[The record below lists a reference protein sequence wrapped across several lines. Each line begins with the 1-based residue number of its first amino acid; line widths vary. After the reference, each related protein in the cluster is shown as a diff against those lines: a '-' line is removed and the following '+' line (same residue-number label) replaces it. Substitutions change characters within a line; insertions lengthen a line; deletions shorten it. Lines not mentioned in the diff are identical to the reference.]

1 MHKKGFTLIEL
12 LVVIAIIGILAAILL
27 PALARAREAARRA
40 SCANNLKQLGLMFK
54 MYANEARG
62 EKWPTLSMYGEGDES
77 DGLALCDVPWNGHI
91 FFEGS
96 QVYPEYLTDANVLIC
111 PSDSAGA
118 EAVER
123 KWRVDDDP
131 ARELLPCKFNSTSYV
146 YMGWAISEN
155 MVTWPGGDVNDPVFS
170 NVSPFLDTN
179 GDVDPELVIPAMMG
193 AGLDP
198 SGLAALYLVWEAI
211 DSSLD
216 YSHLADEDIDV
227 EKVLTD
233 AGMGMAVPGARKP
246 RDGLPAAGRHR
257 AFLRH
262 RHQQPVR
269 QRPGPEQHLCD
280 VGHHQRRGR
289 SVQPH
294 PRRQQRALHGRPRR
308 VRAFPGQDAGL
319 PRPGPDHVTTPVSLS
334 PASRSHH
341 SSPKQTKEAI
351 RAAALMRR
359 LVFLRGPPASAAP
372 QRDNAP
378 GHGTEIRTR
387 WS

>member
-62 EKWPTLSMYGEGDES
+62 EKWPTLSMYGEGNES
-77 DGLALCDVPWNGHI
+77 DGLALCDDPWNAHI

-170 NVSPFLDTN
+170 NVSAFLDTN
-179 GDVDPELVIPAMMG
+179 GDVVETLVIQAMMD
-193 AGLDP
+193 AWLDP
-198 SGLAALYLVWEAI
+198 SALAALNIVWGFI
-211 DSSLD
+211 DEDLA
-216 YSHLADEDIDV
+216 YSHLADEDVNVKD
-227 EKVLTD
+227 VLTGSGLFQE
-233 AGMGMAVPGARKP
+233 AGSPATVYRLREGIERFFVTDINNPSGSAQAQSSIWVMWDITSVEVDQFNHVPGGSNVLYM
-246 RDGLPAAGRHR
+246 DGHVEFVRFPDKM
-257 AFLRH
+257 
-262 RHQQPVR
+262 PV
-269 QRPGPEQHLCD
+269 C
-280 VGHHQRRGR
+280 
-289 SVQPH
+289 
-294 PRRQQRALHGRPRR
+294 RAL
-308 VRAFPGQDAGL
+308 
-319 PRPGPDHVTTPVSLS
+319 
-334 PASRSHH
+334 
-341 SSPKQTKEAI
+341 
-351 RAAALMRR
+351 ALIM
-359 LVFLRGPPASAAP
+359 
-372 QRDNAP
+372 
-378 GHGTEIRTR
+378 
-387 WS
+387 